1 MQYMV
6 GSDLN
11 FYLIRNL
18 KAVLVG
24 MKKVQSKLKALEF
37 TALYIDFSDAQRQV
51 TL

>member
-11 FYLIRNL
+11 FDLIRNF

-24 MKKVQSKLKALEF
+24 MKRVQSKLKALEY
-37 TALYIDFSDAQRQV
+37 LQPY
-51 TL
+51 TLNFQTLKCR